1 MFLYALVIEKHQPKY
16 LYTCI
21 LISLSLSLSLSN
33 KVTYLNTEWLL
44 VIIHTIYRM
53 FNCVNSNRNHSKCAL
68 LWICDHLFDSSKMKF
83 TYRGLK
89 CWINDYLERFTLCQK
104 NHTESN
110 FEYFFN
116 IAIVWFIFIKKRYN
130 FLSKIHSKK
139 FSCR

>member
-1 MFLYALVIEKHQPKY
+1 MFSNECLYALVIEKHQPKY

-21 LISLSLSLSLSN
+21 LISLFLSLSLSN
-33 KVTYLNTEWLL
+33 EVTYLNTEWLL
-44 VIIHTIYRM
+44 VIIHTIYRT

-89 CWINDYLERFTLCQK
+89 CRINNYVQKFTLCQK
-104 NHTESN
+104 WSV
-110 FEYFFN
+110 
-116 IAIVWFIFIKKRYN
+116 IVIIFHYHFVVVLIKKRFA

-139 FSCR
+139 LFCR